1 MVIGLSCPDSAMLDI
16 ISLDERGDQVPVST
30 DMSQGAI
37 SDIVGVISDVVA
49 SKDSVMRN
57 NAVIIIDNGRMVWSD
72 TSLCNLEQV
81 PIEINTVGYRG
92 NLWLSR

>member
-1 MVIGLSCPDSAMLDI
+1 MVIGLSCPGSAMLDII

-57 NAVIIIDNGRMVWSD
+57 NA
-72 TSLCNLEQV
+72 
-81 PIEINTVGYRG
+81 
-92 NLWLSR
+92 